1 MSAIWRCLLAIPSLH
16 PSTCGEPGSCP
27 QTCHRPSVG
36 TAAPLL
42 SASCLSSASNEFI
55 DPLICAWLVPGA
67 LGDEKVEETDAE
79 VFISWEDRHHSNPAA
94 LPLGMLRDL
103 FLYQFRAEPGKLS
116 EWVLMKQLTGDISFC
131 PDHFPLRE
139 GL

>member
-1 MSAIWRCLLAIPSLH
+1 MWRTWELPSDLPQALRGH
-16 PSTCGEPGSCP
+16 GLPS
-27 QTCHRPSVG
+27 
-36 TAAPLL
+36 PLL
-42 SASCLSSASNEFI
+42 PVCHQPAMSLI

-116 EWVLMKQLTGDISFC
+116 ELVLTKQLTGDISFC

>member
-1 MSAIWRCLLAIPSLH
+1 M
-16 PSTCGEPGSCP
+16 
-27 QTCHRPSVG
+27 G